1 MATSNRKSS
10 LPLEDLQIINK
21 ILDQLIGI
29 LEECA
34 VSDTVTQ
41 GADLKVDRT
50 QHQYK
55 LHMDYVCTVLLM
67 LCRMALSAYSAM
79 YLTAFPFRNQMM

>member
-10 LPLEDLQIINK
+10 LPLEDLHIINK

-41 GADLKVDRT
+41 GADLKVERSININCIWT
-50 QHQYK
+50 
-55 LHMDYVCTVLLM
+55 TVLLM
-67 LCRMALSAYSAM
+67 LCRMAWSAYSAM
-79 YLTAFPFRNQMM
+79 YLTVFPFRNQMM